1 MAGVALLL
9 LTVATSGTS
18 ELLRQSQEAFA
29 EGVRLR
35 DDADA
40 ARPQFRRAADLFEE
54 LRRGGFANP
63 ALFRDQG
70 NACFLAGDLPGA
82 ILAYRRGL
90 RLAPSDA
97 TLQRLLGA
105 AREHVVYR
113 QSGTFARPPT
123 VARPPW
129 LPRLSPSAGLLLAWV
144 AYALGWLTVT
154 RWWMVR
160 RPAFLWLALA
170 AFVVTGLLAVA
181 VGLEEVQ
188 ERDADLRPL
197 VVIAEG
203 GVLLR
208 RGNGEVYPRRYETP
222 VNRGVEAR
230 LLFERGDW
238 LQIELTGGETGWVP
252 RKYALIDREFTTETQ
267 RTQRRFILFSVS
279 SVSLW

>member
-1 MAGVALLL
+1 VLLL
-9 LTVATSGTS
+9 AVAASETS
-18 ELLRQSQEAFA
+18 ELLRQAQEAFA

-54 LRRGGFANP
+54 LRQHGAANP

-90 RLAPSDA
+90 RLAPVDG

-105 AREHVVYR
+105 AREQVVYR

-129 LPRLSPSAGLLLAWV
+129 LPRLSPTAGLRLAWV
-144 AYALGWLTVT
+144 AYALGWLTLT

-160 RPAFLWLALA
+160 RAAFLWLAVG
-170 AFVVTGLLAVA
+170 AFGVTALLAVA
-181 VGLEEVQ
+181 VGLEEFQ
-188 ERDADLRPL
+188 ARDADARPL
-197 VVIAEG
+197 VVIAED

-208 RGNGEVYPRRYETP
+208 RGNGEAYPRRYETP

-252 RKYALIDREFTTETQ
+252 RKYVLIARN
-267 RTQRRFILFSVS
+267 
-279 SVSLW
+279 